1 MNAQKAATEM
11 SIRVVLGEDSFLAR
25 EAVGSVLESAD
36 GVELVAA
43 AGDLDSLRALIEAE
57 RPDVVVTD
65 IRMPPDNADEGIRL
79 AAELRS
85 THPEIGVVVL
95 SQHAEPTYA
104 MLLFEEGS
112 ERRAYLLKESLKDQT
127 ELTRALKTV
136 AEGGS
141 VVDPIVVEQL
151 VEARRSQEDSR
162 LDGLT
167 RRELEIL
174 GMIAEGRSNAAIAE
188 SLVVTKRAVERHIN
202 SIFMKL
208 DLREAED
215 VSRRVKAALMYLAGE
230 TATSH

>member
-25 EAVGSVLESAD
+25 EAVGSVLETAD

-43 AGDLDSLRALIEAE
+43 AGDLESLRALIEAE

-112 ERRAYLLKESLKDQT
+112 ERRAYLLKQSLKDQA